1 MQWVTVM
8 NKLAF
13 GCSHTYG
20 IGVEPTE
27 AWPSLLDA
35 INLGVPGCSIDLIAR
50 ILPSMLDKYTPHIV
64 YILWPDWTR
73 FEYIEHGIYKQS
85 LPMDSNRI
93 YFMEKATDEWLQNNY
108 LEQVEKIRK
117 SCCEIELI
125 DITLYDLIPFIDH
138 ADKWPISKL
147 GHHYNHEW
155 HQWVANIFRDKAQWI
170 TNHRHFV

>member
-1 MQWVTVM
+1 
-8 NKLAF
+8 
-13 GCSHTYG
+13 
-20 IGVEPTE
+20 
-27 AWPSLLDA
+27 
-35 INLGVPGCSIDLIAR
+35 
-50 ILPSMLDKYTPHIV
+50 
-64 YILWPDWTR
+64 
-73 FEYIEHGIYKQS
+73 
-85 LPMDSNRI
+85 MDSNRI